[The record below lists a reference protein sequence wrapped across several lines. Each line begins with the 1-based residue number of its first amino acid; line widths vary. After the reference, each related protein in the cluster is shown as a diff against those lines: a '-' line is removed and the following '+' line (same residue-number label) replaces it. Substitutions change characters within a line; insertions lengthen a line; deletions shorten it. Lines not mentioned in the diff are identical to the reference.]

1 MTYTPLYETHKSFGA
16 RMIDFAGWKLPLQ
29 FDGIRQEHMAVRTA
43 CGLFDVSHMGE
54 IEITGP
60 QAEALCQRLNTND
73 MATLRDGRARYGLFC
88 YPDGGAVDDLI
99 TYRFSSGHFLV
110 CVNASN
116 TAKVYRWIGDNCG
129 GLDVEITDASSAY
142 AQIAL
147 QGPRSVSV
155 MEKAL
160 GGESV
165 RDFPRFSFRILEGDA
180 AGVIAAR
187 TGYTGEDGFELFV
200 PAGDAAGIWKRLFES
215 GSEFGIA
222 LCGLGARDTLRIE
235 AGYPLYGNELG
246 EKTTPIEAGL
256 GRYVKM
262 DKGDFIGRDA
272 LLERAEGGTAGES
285 VGFRMLGR
293 GVPRHGYGVMKN
305 GKKIGEVTSG
315 TMSPVLGVGVGIAS
329 VASGE
334 VKCGDEIGIEIRGD
348 VRGAVSSE
356 FPLHKDGMS

>member
-54 IEITGP
+54 IEIAGP
-60 QAEALCQRLNTND
+60 QAEDLCQRLNTND
-73 MATLRDGRARYGLFC
+73 MAKLRDGRARYGLFC

-99 TYRFSSGHFLV
+99 TYRFSAEHFLV

-116 TAKVYRWIGDNCG
+116 TEKVYRWVGDNCE
-129 GLDVEITDASSAY
+129 GLDVEVTDASSAY
-142 AQIAL
+142 AQIAV

-160 GGESV
+160 GEESV

-200 PAGDAAGIWKRLFES
+200 PAGDAVGIWEKLFES

-222 LCGLGARDTLRIE
+222 FCGLGARDTLRTE
-235 AGYPLYGNELG
+235 AGYPLYGNELD

-256 GRYVKM
+256 NRYVKM
-262 DKGDFIGRDA
+262 DKGDFIGRDV
-272 LLERAEGGTAGES
+272 LLEQVES
-285 VGFRMLGR
+285 GAVRETVGFKMLDR

-315 TMSPVLGVGVGIAS
+315 TMSPVLDIGVGIAS

-334 VKCGDEIGIEIRGD
+334 VECGDEIGIEIRGD
-348 VRGAVSSE
+348 VRKAVSSE

>member
-1 MTYTPLYETHKSFGA
+1 
-16 RMIDFAGWKLPLQ
+16 MIDFAGWKLPLQ
-29 FDGIRQEHMAVRTA
+29 FEGIRQEHMAVRTA

-73 MATLRDGRARYGLFC
+73 MAGLRDGRARYGLFC

-99 TYRFSSGHFLV
+99 TYRFSGEHFFV

-116 TAKVYRWIGDNCG
+116 TEKVYRWIGDNCEG
-129 GLDVEITDASSAY
+129 FDVEITDVSSAY
-142 AQIAL
+142 AQIAV
-147 QGPRSVSV
+147 QGPCSVSV

-160 GGESV
+160 GEESV
-165 RDFPRFSFRILEGDA
+165 RDFPRFSFRILEDDA
-180 AGVIAAR
+180 AGVIVAR

-200 PAGDAAGIWKRLFES
+200 PSGDAVGVWEKLFEG

-222 LCGLGARDTLRIE
+222 PCGLGARDTLRIE
-235 AGYPLYGNELG
+235 AGYPLYGNELD
-246 EKTTPIEAGL
+246 EKKTPVEAGL
-256 GRYVKM
+256 NRYVKM
-262 DKGDFIGRDA
+262 DKGDFFGRDV
-272 LLERAEGGTAGES
+272 LLEQVESGTARETI
-285 VGFRMLGR
+285 GFKMLER

-305 GKKIGEVTSG
+305 GEKIGEVTSG
-315 TMSPVLGVGVGIAS
+315 TMSPVLGIGLGIAS

-348 VRGAVSSE
+348 VRKAASSE